1 MDAII
6 EFLFVDAHCFFRKF
20 NGVMYQVVKAN
31 FLLGAN
37 VIVAYAT
44 YRIVRRLKEML

>member
-1 MDAII
+1 VDAII

-20 NGVMYQVVKAN
+20 NGVMWQVVEAN
-31 FLLGAN
+31 VLAGAN